1 MTNSRAGSLELG
13 GRGRM
18 ILYEVGEDRSLPVV
32 MLQYA
37 VYLPIW
43 L

>member
-1 MTNSRAGSLELG
+1 MTDSRTSTFQLG
-13 GRGRM
+13 GRGRV

-37 VYLPIW
+37 VYLPVW